1 MTTTL
6 QILSFILLSAPTCYE
21 LYNDRNGDLNK
32 KRDVII
38 RALLMVSFAL
48 LCWCLLH
55 QNFFASLNL
64 SVAIFFLLFDY
75 IIILILNRNVY
86 EKKVHWFTFL
96 GTSSAID
103 KLSFWVKL
111 GPWGRFGIRVGYF
124 VVALVLFLKSS

>member
-1 MTTTL
+1 MTTAL
-6 QILSFILLSAPTCYE
+6 QILSFILLSIPTCYE
-21 LYNDRNGDLNK
+21 LWNDAKGDLNK

-38 RALLMVSFAL
+38 RALLMVSAAL

-75 IIILILNRNVY
+75 LIILILNHNVY
-86 EKKVHWFTFL
+86 EKKVHWFSHL

-111 GPWGRFGIRVGYF
+111 GPWGRFGIRVLYF
-124 VVALVLFLKSS
+124 IGSIILFCMI